1 MLQEVFLKS
10 RNKSEVVKEVL
21 VFVLN
26 ILISTF
32 ILRLVWN
39 KSLSKHID
47 ILKPIKS
54 LLDAFILSLSI
65 QVVRG
70 I

>member
-1 MLQEVFLKS
+1 MLQEIFTKT
-10 RNKSEVVKEVL
+10 RNKSEDVKEIL

-26 ILISTF
+26 LLISTF

-39 KSLSKHID
+39 RSLSKHID

>member
-1 MLQEVFLKS
+1 MIKEVS
-10 RNKSEVVKEVL
+10 KSESRSDVL
-21 VFVLN
+21 SEILIFVLT

-39 KSLSKHID
+39 RSLVKHIS
-47 ILKPIKS
+47 ILKPIKN
-54 LLDAFILSLSI
+54 LTDALILAISMSVI
-65 QVVRG
+65 RG

>member
-1 MLQEVFLKS
+1 MLQEIFTKS

>member
-1 MLQEVFLKS
+1 MLQEIFTKT
-10 RNKSEVVKEVL
+10 RNKSEVVKEIL

-26 ILISTF
+26 LLISTF

-39 KSLSKHID
+39 RSLSKHID

>member
-1 MLQEVFLKS
+1 MISEITKS
-10 RNKSEVVKEVL
+10 RNKSDALMEVL

-26 ILISTF
+26 LLISTF

-39 KSLSKHID
+39 RSLVKHISV
-47 ILKPIKS
+47 LKPIKS
-54 LLDAFILSLSI
+54 LVDAFILSLSVQI
-65 QVVRG
+65 IRG

>member
-1 MLQEVFLKS
+1 MIKEVS
-10 RNKSEVVKEVL
+10 KSESKSDVL
-21 VFVLN
+21 SEILIFVLT

-39 KSLSKHID
+39 RSLVKHIS
-47 ILKPIKS
+47 ILKPIKN
-54 LLDAFILSLSI
+54 LTDALILAISMTVI
-65 QVVRG
+65 RG

>member
-39 KSLSKHID
+39 RSLSKHID

>member
-1 MLQEVFLKS
+1 MISEITKS
-10 RNKSEVVKEVL
+10 RNKSDALMEVL

-26 ILISTF
+26 LIISTF

-39 KSLSKHID
+39 RSLVKHISV
-47 ILKPIKS
+47 LKPIKS
-54 LLDAFILSLSI
+54 LVDAFILSLSVQI
-65 QVVRG
+65 VRG

>member
-1 MLQEVFLKS
+1 MLQEIFTKT
-10 RNKSEVVKEVL
+10 RNKSEVVKEIL

-26 ILISTF
+26 LLISTF

-39 KSLSKHID
+39 RSLSKHID
-47 ILKPIKS
+47 VLKPIKS

>member
-1 MLQEVFLKS
+1 MLHEVTHAKS
-10 RNKSEVVKEVL
+10 RSEMITEL
-21 VFVLN
+21 LIFVLN

-39 KSLSKHID
+39 RSLSKHIS
-47 ILKPIKS
+47 ILKPISS
-54 LLDAFILSLSI
+54 LLDAFILSISLQI
-65 QVVRG
+65 VRG

>member
-1 MLQEVFLKS
+1 
-10 RNKSEVVKEVL
+10 
-21 VFVLN
+21 
-26 ILISTF
+26 
-32 ILRLVWN
+32 VWN
-39 KSLSKHID
+39 RSLSKHID